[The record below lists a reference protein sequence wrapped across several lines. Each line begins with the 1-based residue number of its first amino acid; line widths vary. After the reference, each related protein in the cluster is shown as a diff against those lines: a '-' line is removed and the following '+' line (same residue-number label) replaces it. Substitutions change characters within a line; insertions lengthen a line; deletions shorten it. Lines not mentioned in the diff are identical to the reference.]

1 MNMLKLNIDSK
12 VGRAVTAVAHGTG
25 KTLEAINKASR
36 KLEPLASLPIIGGT
50 VADVQDIISM
60 LDDYYHGRYK
70 KLPVSVI
77 LGSVAIVAYL
87 LSPFDIV
94 PDNIPLLGFVD
105 DAFIINIVLELC
117 VDKELERYRNWR
129 AGAGT

>member
-1 MNMLKLNIDSK
+1 MLKLNIDSK
-12 VGRAVTAVAHGTG
+12 VGRAVAAVAHGTG
-25 KTLEAINKASR
+25 KTLEAIDKASR

-94 PDNIPLLGFVD
+94 PDSIPFLGFID

-129 AGAGT
+129 TGAGT

>member
-1 MNMLKLNIDSK
+1 MLKLNIDSK
-12 VGRAVTAVAHGTG
+12 VGRAVAAVAHGTG
-25 KTLEAINKASR
+25 KTLEAIDKASR
-36 KLEPLASLPIIGGT
+36 KLEPLVSLPIIGGT

-94 PDNIPLLGFVD
+94 PDSVPFLGFID

-129 AGAGT
+129 TGAGT

>member
-1 MNMLKLNIDSK
+1 MLKLNIDSK
-12 VGRAVTAVAHGTG
+12 VGRAVAAVAHGTG
-25 KTLEAINKASR
+25 KTLEAIDKASR

-70 KLPVSVI
+70 KLPVFVI

-94 PDNIPLLGFVD
+94 PDSIPLLGFID

-129 AGAGT
+129 TGAGT

>member
-1 MNMLKLNIDSK
+1 MLKLNIDSK
-12 VGRAVTAVAHGTG
+12 VGRAVAAVAHGTG
-25 KTLEAINKASR
+25 KTLEAIDKASR

-94 PDNIPLLGFVD
+94 PDSVPFLGFID

-129 AGAGT
+129 TGAGA

>member
-1 MNMLKLNIDSK
+1 MLKLNIDSK

-129 AGAGT
+129 TDAGT

>member
-1 MNMLKLNIDSK
+1 MLKLNIDSK
-12 VGRAVTAVAHGTG
+12 VGRAVAAVAHGTG
-25 KTLEAINKASR
+25 KTLEAIDKASR

-94 PDNIPLLGFVD
+94 PDSIPFLGLID

-129 AGAGT
+129 TGAGT

>member
-1 MNMLKLNIDSK
+1 MLKLNVDSK

-117 VDKELERYRNWR
+117 VDKELGRYRNWR
-129 AGAGT
+129 TGAGT

>member
-1 MNMLKLNIDSK
+1 MLKLNIDSK
-12 VGRAVTAVAHGTG
+12 VGRAVAAVAHGTG
-25 KTLEAINKASR
+25 KTLEAIDKASR

-94 PDNIPLLGFVD
+94 PDSIPFLGFID

-129 AGAGT
+129 TGAGI

>member
-1 MNMLKLNIDSK
+1 MLKLNIDSK
-12 VGRAVTAVAHGTG
+12 VGRAVAAVAHGTG
-25 KTLEAINKASR
+25 KTLEAIDKASR

-70 KLPVSVI
+70 KLPISVI

-94 PDNIPLLGFVD
+94 PDSIPFLGFID

-129 AGAGT
+129 TGAGT

>member
-1 MNMLKLNIDSK
+1 MLKLNIDSK
-12 VGRAVTAVAHGTG
+12 VGRAVAAIAHGTG
-25 KTLEAINKASR
+25 KTLEAIDKASR

-70 KLPVSVI
+70 KLPISVI

-94 PDNIPLLGFVD
+94 PDSIPFLGFID

-129 AGAGT
+129 TGAGT

>member
-1 MNMLKLNIDSK
+1 MLKLNIDSK
-12 VGRAVTAVAHGTG
+12 VGRAVAAIAHGTG
-25 KTLEAINKASR
+25 KTLEAIDKASR

-60 LDDYYHGRYK
+60 LDDYHHGRYK

-94 PDNIPLLGFVD
+94 PDSIPFLGFID

-129 AGAGT
+129 TGAGT

>member
-1 MNMLKLNIDSK
+1 MLKLNIDSK
-12 VGRAVTAVAHGTG
+12 VGRAVAAVAHGTG
-25 KTLEAINKASR
+25 KTLEAIDKASR

-94 PDNIPLLGFVD
+94 PDSIPFLGFID

-117 VDKELERYRNWR
+117 ADKELERYRNWR
-129 AGAGT
+129 TGAGI

>member
-1 MNMLKLNIDSK
+1 MLKLNTDSK

-129 AGAGT
+129 TGAGT

>member
-1 MNMLKLNIDSK
+1 MLKLNIDSK
-12 VGRAVTAVAHGTG
+12 VGRAVAAVAHGTG
-25 KTLEAINKASR
+25 KTLEAIDKASR

-77 LGSVAIVAYL
+77 LGSVSIVAYL

-94 PDNIPLLGFVD
+94 PDSIPLLGFID

-129 AGAGT
+129 TGAGT

>member
-1 MNMLKLNIDSK
+1 MLKLNIDSK
-12 VGRAVTAVAHGTG
+12 VGRAVAAIAHGTG
-25 KTLEAINKASR
+25 KTLEAIDKAGR
-36 KLEPLASLPIIGGT
+36 KLEPLASLPIIGST

-94 PDNIPLLGFVD
+94 PDSIPFLGFID

-129 AGAGT
+129 TGAGT

>member
-1 MNMLKLNIDSK
+1 MLKLNIDSK

-94 PDNIPLLGFVD
+94 PDNIPLLGFLD

-129 AGAGT
+129 TGAGT

>member
-1 MNMLKLNIDSK
+1 MLKLNIDSK
-12 VGRAVTAVAHGTG
+12 VGRAVAAVAHGTG
-25 KTLEAINKASR
+25 KTLEAIDKASR

-60 LDDYYHGRYK
+60 LNDYYHGRYK

-94 PDNIPLLGFVD
+94 PDSIPFLGFID

-129 AGAGT
+129 TGAGT

>member
-1 MNMLKLNIDSK
+1 MLKLNIDSK
-12 VGRAVTAVAHGTG
+12 VGRAVAAVAHGTG
-25 KTLEAINKASR
+25 KTLEAIDKASR

-94 PDNIPLLGFVD
+94 PDSVPFLGFID

-117 VDKELERYRNWR
+117 ADKELERYRNWR
-129 AGAGT
+129 TGAGI

>member
-12 VGRAVTAVAHGTG
+12 VGRAVAAVAHGTG

-94 PDNIPLLGFVD
+94 PDNIPLLGFLD

-129 AGAGT
+129 TGAGT

>member
-1 MNMLKLNIDSK
+1 MLKLNIDSK
-12 VGRAVTAVAHGTG
+12 VGRAVAAVAHGTG
-25 KTLEAINKASR
+25 KTLEAIDKASR

-94 PDNIPLLGFVD
+94 PDSVPFLGFID

-129 AGAGT
+129 TGAGI

>member
-1 MNMLKLNIDSK
+1 MLKLNIDSK
-12 VGRAVTAVAHGTG
+12 VGRAVAAVAHGTG
-25 KTLEAINKASR
+25 KTLEAIDKASR

-50 VADVQDIISM
+50 VADVQHIISM

-94 PDNIPLLGFVD
+94 PDSIPFLGFID

-129 AGAGT
+129 TGAGT

>member
-60 LDDYYHGRYK
+60 LDDYYPGRYK

-129 AGAGT
+129 TGAGT

>member
-1 MNMLKLNIDSK
+1 MLKLNIDSK
-12 VGRAVTAVAHGTG
+12 VGRAVAAIAHGTG
-25 KTLEAINKASR
+25 KTLEAIDKASR

-94 PDNIPLLGFVD
+94 PDSIPFLGFID

-129 AGAGT
+129 TGACT

>member
-1 MNMLKLNIDSK
+1 MLKLNIDSK
-12 VGRAVTAVAHGTG
+12 VGRAVAAIAHGTG
-25 KTLEAINKASR
+25 KTLEAIDKASR

-94 PDNIPLLGFVD
+94 PDSIPFLGFID

-129 AGAGT
+129 TGAGT

>member
-1 MNMLKLNIDSK
+1 MLKLNIDSK
-12 VGRAVTAVAHGTG
+12 VGRAVAAIAHGTG
-25 KTLEAINKASR
+25 KTLEAIDKASR
-36 KLEPLASLPIIGGT
+36 KIEPLASLPIIGGT

-94 PDNIPLLGFVD
+94 PDSIPFLGFID

-129 AGAGT
+129 TGAGT

>member
-1 MNMLKLNIDSK
+1 MLKLNIDSK
-12 VGRAVTAVAHGTG
+12 VGRAVAAVAHGTG
-25 KTLEAINKASR
+25 KTLEAIDKASR

-94 PDNIPLLGFVD
+94 PDSIPFLGFID

>member
-1 MNMLKLNIDSK
+1 MLKLNIDSK
-12 VGRAVTAVAHGTG
+12 VGRAVAAVAHGTG
-25 KTLEAINKASR
+25 KTLEAIDKASR

>member
-1 MNMLKLNIDSK
+1 MLKLNIDSK
-12 VGRAVTAVAHGTG
+12 VGRAVAAVAHGTG
-25 KTLEAINKASR
+25 KTLEAIDKASR

-50 VADVQDIISM
+50 VAEVQDIISM

-94 PDNIPLLGFVD
+94 PDSIPLLGFID

-129 AGAGT
+129 TGAGT

>member
-1 MNMLKLNIDSK
+1 MLKLNIDSK
-12 VGRAVTAVAHGTG
+12 VGRAVAAVAHGTG
-25 KTLEAINKASR
+25 KTLEAIDKASR

-94 PDNIPLLGFVD
+94 PDSIPLLGFID

-129 AGAGT
+129 TGAGT

>member
-1 MNMLKLNIDSK
+1 MLKLNIDSK
-12 VGRAVTAVAHGTG
+12 VGRAVAAVAHGTG
-25 KTLEAINKASR
+25 KTLEAIDKASR

-94 PDNIPLLGFVD
+94 PDSIPFLGFID
-105 DAFIINIVLELC
+105 DAFIIKIVLELC

-129 AGAGT
+129 TGACT

>member
-1 MNMLKLNIDSK
+1 MLKLNIDSK
-12 VGRAVTAVAHGTG
+12 VGRAVAAVAHGTG
-25 KTLEAINKASR
+25 KTLEAIDKASR

-70 KLPVSVI
+70 KLPVFVI

-94 PDNIPLLGFVD
+94 PDSIPFLGFID

-129 AGAGT
+129 TGAGT

>member
-1 MNMLKLNIDSK
+1 MLKLNIDSK
-12 VGRAVTAVAHGTG
+12 VGRAVAAIAHGTG
-25 KTLEAINKASR
+25 KTLEAIDKASR

-94 PDNIPLLGFVD
+94 PDSIPLLGFID

-129 AGAGT
+129 TGAGT

>member
-1 MNMLKLNIDSK
+1 MLKLNIDSK
-12 VGRAVTAVAHGTG
+12 VGRAVAAIAHGTG
-25 KTLEAINKASR
+25 KTLEAIDKASR

-94 PDNIPLLGFVD
+94 PDSVPFLGFID

-129 AGAGT
+129 TGAGT

>member
-25 KTLEAINKASR
+25 KTLEAIDKASR

-94 PDNIPLLGFVD
+94 PDSIPFLGFID

-117 VDKELERYRNWR
+117 ADKELERYRNWR
-129 AGAGT
+129 TGAGI

>member
-1 MNMLKLNIDSK
+1 MLKLNIDSK
-12 VGRAVTAVAHGTG
+12 VGRAVAAVAHGTG
-25 KTLEAINKASR
+25 KTLEAIDKASR

-94 PDNIPLLGFVD
+94 PDSVPFLGFID

-129 AGAGT
+129 TGAGT

>member
-1 MNMLKLNIDSK
+1 MLKLNIDSK
-12 VGRAVTAVAHGTG
+12 VGRAVAAVAHGTG
-25 KTLEAINKASR
+25 KTLEAIDKASR

-94 PDNIPLLGFVD
+94 PDSIPVLGFID

-129 AGAGT
+129 TGAGT